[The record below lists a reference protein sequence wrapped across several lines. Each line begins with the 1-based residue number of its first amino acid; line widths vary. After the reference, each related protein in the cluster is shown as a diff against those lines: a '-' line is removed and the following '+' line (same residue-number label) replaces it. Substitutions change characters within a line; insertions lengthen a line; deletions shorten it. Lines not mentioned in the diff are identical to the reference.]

1 MSDFKKYLDKDY
13 RVRLYLAA
21 SNALYWP
28 IRGSD
33 DEFEPANVEYLST
46 PTRAFVR
53 LANPEAVKAILQ
65 EVERLEKLEEENK
78 QLRKRAAD
86 AELAYNNLQ
95 MECRRLN
102 EENAQLYAQQD
113 VARDTYEALVAENH
127 QLRATLKDTNNALAV
142 AEMGLQ
148 EFDGKITRLEKI
160 TKETKAEIAYLQGR
174 ESYIAMLE
182 EDLDEVLD
190 QVDADIEEIDRLK
203 KELEIERATNF
214 GEGAWV
220 AVEVYN
226 KVALALAEACDIA
239 ENWIRSGALPFNA
252 DPLARIKQLRNVGQK
267 CYLGEP

>member
-1 MSDFKKYLDKDY
+1 MSDSQKYLNKDY

-53 LANPEAVKAILQ
+53 LANPEAVKAILS
-65 EVERLEKLEEENK
+65 EIDRLEKLEEENK

-86 AELAYNNLQ
+86 AELAYNNLT
-95 MECRRLN
+95 
-102 EENAQLYAQQD
+102 D

-160 TKETKAEIAYLQGR
+160 TKETEAEIAYLQGR